1 MRGSGREY
9 WNCNMLIPGLVSVTF
24 KDLDAESVINLAS
37 QNGLQAIEWSENW
50 HIEEGNCT
58 EARQL
63 ADLCAKAGITIA
75 ALGSYY
81 RLGSSSDFS
90 PRLAVAQEL
99 GTSVIKIWAG
109 EKPSSE
115 VGKEELA
122 QLVKEAKDLALQ
134 AEPLGITIVLEWHRN
149 TLTDTNESA
158 FTLLDLVDRPN
169 FKTLWQPT
177 PALSIAE
184 REKGLQGLKNKLVNL
199 HVYHWDASGRRPL
212 KEGVSQWSRYFS
224 LVDPAQDH
232 YALLEFVKDNSR
244 QQFEE
249 DAAVLLG
256 LLAGTQSNKK

>member
-1 MRGSGREY
+1 
-9 WNCNMLIPGLVSVTF
+9 MLIPGLVSVTF
-24 KDLDAESVINLAS
+24 KDLDAENIIELAS
-37 QNGLQAIEWSENW
+37 SNGLQAVEWSENW
-50 HIEEGNCT
+50 HIKEGDCKK
-58 EARQL
+58 ARQL
-63 ADLCAKAGITIA
+63 ADLCARKGIIIA

-90 PRLAVAQEL
+90 TRLSVAQAM

-115 VGKEELA
+115 VGKDELA
-122 QLVKEAKDLALQ
+122 QLVKEARDLALE
-134 AEPLGITIVLEWHRN
+134 AEPLGITIALEWHKN

-158 FTLLDLVDRPN
+158 FEFLTLVDRPN
-169 FKTLWQPT
+169 FKALWQPT
-177 PALSIAE
+177 AALSLEE
-184 REKGLQGLKNKLVNL
+184 REQGLLGLGKRLVNL

-212 KEGVSQWSRYFS
+212 EEGVGEWGRYFS
-224 LVDPAQDH
+224 LVDPSENH

-256 LLAGTQSNKK
+256 LVAGTLSNKRQGEHYGRPTC